1 MKNIKYYIGCRIIA
15 LRKAKKLT
23 QLQLA
28 EAINIHEN
36 NLGSIE
42 RGENGISMD
51 TLMALSTVLDVDADY
66 ILFGERK
73 KTNNTPIQNLI
84 AELDSESQADL
95 EEIIK
100 LYIKAIKR

>member
-1 MKNIKYYIGCRIIA
+1 MKNIKYYIGRRIIA

-36 NLGSIE
+36 NLGSIAQ

-51 TLMALSTVLDVDADY
+51 TLMALSTVLDVEACCIIFCSASVKEQI
-66 ILFGERK
+66 ILQSK
-73 KTNNTPIQNLI
+73 I
-84 AELDSESQADL
+84 
-95 EEIIK
+95 
-100 LYIKAIKR
+100 

>member
-1 MKNIKYYIGCRIIA
+1 
-15 LRKAKKLT
+15 
-23 QLQLA
+23 
-28 EAINIHEN
+28 
-36 NLGSIE
+36 
-42 RGENGISMD
+42 
-51 TLMALSTVLDVDADY
+51 MALSTVLDVDADY